1 MKKLEAEL
9 DEVRDKLQDEDEVRL
24 TKEEFFRFL
33 ETAHLQMRNGDF
45 EQKDLIA
52 KTLFSKLYLD
62 HKNRL
67 TVLWK
72 PEFDGLISSPNVHNG
87 EPGGIR
93 LVQRRPVFLS
103 NSVRNWWAG
112 RDSNPRHSA

>member
-1 MKKLEAEL
+1 ML
-9 DEVRDKLQDEDEVRL
+9 DEVKDKLQDEDEVRM

-52 KTLFSKLYLD
+52 KTLFSKLYID

-72 PEFDGLISSPNVHNG
+72 PEFSGLISSPNMHNVLNG
-87 EPGGIR
+87 DPGGTASATPTSR
-93 LVQRRPVFLS
+93 LRLLGKAKASFAFRSQ
-103 NSVRNWWAG
+103 A
-112 RDSNPRHSA
+112 